1 MKIAIIGASGFLG
14 TKLMNALS
22 KKYEIVG
29 ASIDVSGNLVQLDA
43 MDRVAVESFLKKEN
57 PAVVIDTVAL
67 TSSLACEQNPSLC
80 KKLNFQTA
88 KNIAYACR
96 KVNAKMIFISSSY
109 VFDGIKGDYSEK
121 DKPNPLNEYGKFKVL
136 AEKEVLKIKD
146 SIVLRTTIMYGYNG
160 KDKGNGVFGKMLS
173 GETIRLGDPFQLRN
187 PIFVEDVVSIIL
199 SLLEKKQNGLFHMAG
214 SNKMTMFDFLKRL
227 EGVIR
232 KDSRIVIEN
241 SSKPLVNHPKN
252 DTLNT
257 KKLDSFG
264 IKVHTFEQGL
274 DILKKQISS

>member
-1 MKIAIIGASGFLG
+1 
-14 TKLMNALS
+14 
-22 KKYEIVG
+22 
-29 ASIDVSGNLVQLDA
+29 
-43 MDRVAVESFLKKEN
+43 
-57 PAVVIDTVAL
+57 
-67 TSSLACEQNPSLC
+67 
-80 KKLNFQTA
+80 
-88 KNIAYACR
+88 
-96 KVNAKMIFISSSY
+96 
-109 VFDGIKGDYSEK
+109 
-121 DKPNPLNEYGKFKVL
+121 
-136 AEKEVLKIKD
+136 
-146 SIVLRTTIMYGYNG
+146 
-160 KDKGNGVFGKMLS
+160 MLS